1 MATVVREREHL
12 QAVSNGRVRERYVDA
27 TMTREAREAR
37 IAWRL
42 EHLAAW
48 QHDLETLE
56 HFDPD
61 YPYDVAH
68 EYDYD
73 WTTDP
78 DYGAEGVHFS
88 EFEEDGVL
96 IDDDSRPGWL
106 QEHMLATAR
115 DRIGRRTMTE
125 ATYVFLPQQVAHL
138 KLTTRQGSPVDRVKP
153 DLVVMP
159 SEADLLEANDPSPG
173 RTAQLDDAV
182 PELVL
187 EVLSKTT
194 AARDLDAKRRL
205 YETLGVGEYLVYDLG
220 GKRGPDSARELLMY
234 RLVDGAYE
242 AVAPLKK
249 SSASEPDTVWSD
261 VFDTHIRFLPDARQD
276 AEEFRPLPQGH
287 RPAPRFQWYDPEEGR
302 WRDTETDAE
311 HERNRIVQERDQAA
325 QERDQVAQERDQAAQ
340 ERDQAAQE
348 RDQAAQERDQATQ
361 ERTDM
366 AIDMMR
372 EFLGSELEP
381 EHLDRIEEVW
391 REDGPPTDAARRVR
405 TVLQSPPTW
414 RSLLGGPV

>member
-1 MATVVREREHL
+1 MATVVREREHP

-27 TMTREAREAR
+27 TMTRVAREAR

-48 QHDLETLE
+48 RHDLETLE

-78 DYGAEGVHFS
+78 DYGAEGVYFS

-106 QEHMLATAR
+106 QEHMLVTAR

-138 KLTTRQGSPVDRVKP
+138 KLTTRQGSPVDRVRP

-159 SEADLLEANDPSPG
+159 SEADVLEANDPRPG
-173 RTAQLDDAV
+173 RTAQLDDSV

-194 AARDLDAKRRL
+194 ATRDLDAKRRL

-220 GKRGPDSARELLMY
+220 GKRWSDSPRELLMY
-234 RLVDGAYE
+234 RLVDGTYE

-249 SSASEPDTVWSD
+249 TSVSDPDTVWSD
-261 VFDTHIRFLPDARQD
+261 VFDTHIRFLPDAREG
-276 AEEFRPLPQGH
+276 AEEFRHLPKGQ

-302 WRDTETDAE
+302 WRDTDTDTE
-311 HERNRIVQERDQAA
+311 HERNRIL
-325 QERDQVAQERDQAAQ
+325 QERDQAAQ

-348 RDQAAQERDQATQ
+348 RDQAAQER
-361 ERTDM
+361 TDM

-372 EFLGSELEP
+372 EFLESELEP
-381 EHLDRIEEVW
+381 EHLDRIEAVW
-391 REDGPPTDAARRVR
+391 RGDGPPADAARRVR
-405 TVLQSPPTW
+405 TVLQNPHAWPVLLEFPPDDDC
-414 RSLLGGPV
+414 GPDHPLDPRGP